1 MRKVREVRSQLVDIM
16 KQQKLEVVSCGSDWD
31 IVRKALCAAYFINA
45 AKLKGYI
52 RRIVGHLQQRLTA
65 CLCSIGEYV
74 NMKSGT
80 PCHLHPTSALYGLG
94 YTPDYVLYHE
104 LVRGGTVQGRWC

>member
-45 AKLKGYI
+45 AKLKGYAI
-52 RRIVGHLQQRLTA
+52 PPPPPSPLLLTPA
-65 CLCSIGEYV
+65 V
-74 NMKSGT
+74 
-80 PCHLHPTSALYGLG
+80 
-94 YTPDYVLYHE
+94 VLVSM
-104 LVRGGTVQGRWC
+104 LT